1 MADERNDFERSEEA
15 TPKRQEEARKRGQ
28 VARSRALVPAAALL
42 GAVLVLPFAS
52 TELMVRTARLFTGF
66 LSLAGESREL
76 SVEELYALSLESGRL
91 LLPVMMVLFGGVVL
105 TGVSGGLLQTG
116 VLWTSET
123 LRPDFSRLNPL
134 AGLRRLLRLEV
145 LAELG
150 KALLEGVCLSTL
162 AFFFFRADIPLLTS
176 LSTLEVGDLLFYG
189 SREGV
194 WLLKAGVAV
203 MAALALLDY
212 FFQRWRL
219 QVQLRM
225 SRQEV
230 KEELREQEGAPLLKS
245 RFKNLRQKMARQ
257 RMMAEVP
264 RADVVL
270 TNPTE
275 LAVALRYSANE
286 MMAPRVVAKGAGFIA
301 RRIREIAR
309 QHSIPL
315 MENKPLAR
323 LLYRQ
328 VEVGQEI
335 PENLYRAVAEV
346 LAYVLRLRQN
356 RDQGL
361 GARG

>member
-1 MADERNDFERSEEA
+1 
-15 TPKRQEEARKRGQ
+15 
-28 VARSRALVPAAALL
+28 
-42 GAVLVLPFAS
+42 
-52 TELMVRTARLFTGF
+52 
-66 LSLAGESREL
+66 
-76 SVEELYALSLESGRL
+76 
-91 LLPVMMVLFGGVVL
+91 MMVLFGGVVL